1 VNDKPPPPPLKGE
14 AAALRD
20 FVLGFPETTEDFP
33 WGERAFKVRK
43 KVFVFMGA
51 NDGIGLSVK
60 LPQSREFALDYPF
73 TEPTHYG
80 LGRHGWVSARFAKG
94 EALPLDLLR
103 AWITESYR
111 AVAPKTL
118 AKMIAAPEQ
127 SPDSSPHRTEET

>member
-1 VNDKPPPPPLKGE
+1 MGEGTDDKTPPTLSGE
-14 AAALRD
+14 AAELRT
-20 FVLGFPETTEDFP
+20 FAMGFLETTEDFP

-51 NDGIGLSVK
+51 SDGVGLSVK
-60 LPQSREFALDYPF
+60 LPRSREFALDYPF

-80 LGRHGWVSARFAKG
+80 LGRHGWVSARFSPGA
-94 EALPLDLLR
+94 ELPMDLLR

-118 AKMIAAPEQ
+118 AKQ
-127 SPDSSPHRTEET
+127 VN